1 MVQVTPAWALPT
13 QQVELVV
20 NLKVTL
26 SPAMR
31 SYELQTMTQTFF
43 ASRFVKDLL
52 VSVSSGL
59 CWLVSL
65 LSNGVWGRRCEL
77 HL

>member
-1 MVQVTPAWALPT
+1 MMVQVTPAWALPT

-31 SYELQTMTQTFF
+31 SYERQRMTQTFF
-43 ASRFVKDLL
+43 ASSFVKDSL
-52 VSVSSGL
+52 VSVNSGL

-65 LSNGVWGRRCEL
+65 LSNGVWGPEV
-77 HL
+77 